1 MGRKHIC
8 TLEGEY
14 LHDGERRVCKFNIT
28 ERRIGNYKTLR
39 MDANPKGQK
48 RFSKTRPTLDLLKD
62 EFRKWQEKNRP
73 PGDSLERKLTRL
85 TEDQIL
91 DAEKAVRHLP
101 KGLSLVEAVEL
112 ASREHRAKSMSF
124 AGAYKN
130 YIKLKFKDEQ
140 NRDGKWKSSKTKAE
154 FETVMRFPLLHL
166 GNRVIKTIEPQEL
179 PQYWQKGNRALSAK
193 NRKSKIPQIS
203 DQSRLNRFKVLQK
216 FFKWCYDREYHY
228 ENIMAEKHQTAPSI
242 EKSEKSPPSILS
254 NEKTT
259 EVLEYARNSKRYWE
273 WIPYLAFLHLAGVRP
288 GEAHGGAIDL
298 PKNNRKTTKT
308 LTWDHFQLSPQ
319 IEDPF
324 VQLPYSGKMA
334 SNRIVKLPK
343 NLVNILKLSKEKG
356 IPFYCPKITSNT
368 MKRFRVKVGLK
379 DTNSARHTAISN
391 WYRHNPITNKPAT
404 EQELTNQ
411 FGNRED
417 TRAEFYINTEKIGV
431 AEARNYWN
439 IGSEWKTICSI

>member
-62 EFRKWQEKNRP
+62 EFRKWQEENRP

-85 TEDQIL
+85 SEDQIL

-179 PQYWQKGNRALSAK
+179 PQYWQKGNRALGAK
-193 NRKSKIPQIS
+193 NRKSKISPIS

-334 SNRIVKLPK
+334 SNRIVKLPQ

-379 DTNSARHTAISN
+379 DSNSARHTAISN
-391 WYRHNPITNKPAT
+391 WYRHSPITNKPAT
-404 EQELTNQ
+404 ELELTNQ

-431 AEARNYWN
+431 AEARSYWN
-439 IGSEWKTICSI
+439 IGSGWKTICSI